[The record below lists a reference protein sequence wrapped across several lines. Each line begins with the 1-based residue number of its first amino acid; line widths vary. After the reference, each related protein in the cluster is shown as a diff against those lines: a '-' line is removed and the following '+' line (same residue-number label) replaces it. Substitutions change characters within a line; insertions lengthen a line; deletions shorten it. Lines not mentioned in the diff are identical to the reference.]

1 MARQVRTT
9 AEITQVSG
17 DFDVYRPGI
26 ADASLDLQ
34 GRTVYHTTDPAID
47 LSSANVQYV
56 VDYAHFRGVW
66 VSNPL
71 TLQQPI
77 PYVIDNI
84 VIGSNGEFYQLRNT
98 PGVDGT
104 QDPVS
109 DNGRNW
115 ERISGD
121 VLGISAW
128 SSSVTYE
135 FNNAVYDTNG
145 NLYAY
150 INGTPSSGNLLTDTT
165 YWIAVGGAALTSSD
179 FNNSG
184 NSNGTSLAVDFVVT
198 NGIVS
203 ATADASSINIDDL
216 ADVPAV
222 PTGAANAGHV
232 LAVNSAGNAL
242 EWVAQTDTD
251 TDTVI
256 HAEFD
261 HTVNVSV
268 DTLFGQRQIGFNNRA
283 EYVYVYMN
291 AIAPIAADRPV
302 TIIID
307 GVSHVFSRRDGFE
320 AFDTDEDLGLS
331 LVYTPSENHSITPDL
346 TRTTTPVPATFQFI
360 ELVSTI
366 GEGDGINFARVGDRE
381 IDIEVDSSV
390 ARTSQIP
397 TSGTV
402 PTDWDSLQRIIP
414 GSATVIQLVG
424 ANGIAPPT
432 GVTSIAV
439 GTYVIT
445 TSTTPDIYLWEGP
458 NALTVVPGTNL
469 AFSAVGW
476 RKVTNRV
483 VDIDDLG
490 DVPDVPT
497 GIANAG
503 QVLAVN
509 AAGDGLEW
517 VEQTDTDTTYTFN
530 ATSNSGTT
538 LGVDFTTT
546 GTTITGTVDASSLDD
561 NIRIQDSGI
570 EEHTSIETINFNE
583 NLNVTVN
590 GTVATIDGAALVS
603 SQILRSTALI
613 QTGGDRAGQFIFDT
627 EAEAMTFFR
636 HVEGVRHVTITV
648 NNVAYTFIR
657 SNERIFFYIGTG
669 TSVVYVTSQDITPVL
684 TDQPTGT
691 EIEVLADLPVD
702 RLLAG
707 DNVSLTYDSEADS
720 LTIAATDTGSDL
732 SVGVSG
738 ETPIDNVESIAFTG
752 AGVTSGSTGSV
763 TVQIPGTTDGVVE
776 LAAAP
781 SMTDVDANMFV
792 RVPDLADRTNDSV
805 WLMRTGATG
814 LNISNPP
821 TTANAVE
828 VTERYFSETFDP
840 LIIDTTSPT
849 LQSTMGNSFDDS
861 AVVEL
866 NGIALDN
873 GDWTSANNIITVTGF
888 FRAGEEFTVRGILPN
903 VPTPAP
909 QPDVPVLS
917 AGLED
922 LNDGIY
928 VNDSRNV
935 APRWM
940 LNSDWTSFYNL
951 RTSLDPLV
959 SAMWN
964 ESADDLRVDSIT
976 NLREI
981 LPDYWGLNG
990 THINIASSPPDGYV
1004 FGGQS
1009 PARATLTFP
1018 NIVQTPGTMGNI
1030 TLVIR
1035 ANDPSQTGH
1044 PTTQDTVVFNI
1055 PGGDGSNN
1063 IGPVLV
1069 NQINNTEVGLNAFAA
1084 YDNFTLTIT
1093 GRTRATNSLV
1103 DIQII
1108 NWNFEGSAQPDPV
1121 ITPVDAINTVFP
1133 GHNVYS
1139 DRRIHVEEL
1148 PGGINRWVSVDYNF
1162 TANLNNTTG
1171 GTDGLAT
1178 DVIPIVK
1185 LQQRPFK
1192 HNYDTSP
1199 HNYPLIGVNQA
1210 SNQLALFRYV
1220 PGTPGTSSEVIN
1232 THEIR
1237 DNTGHNDFGL
1247 SNDPTNGQV
1256 NVDGSRSLFVNQATQ
1271 NGLFRGTTAIET
1283 TGAMET
1289 ELDMHTVIRV
1299 NGNIETD
1306 ERVRF
1311 FVPKNYTNN
1320 GTGFEFIFL
1329 DRIDD
1334 RRYPAGTPVGF
1345 DDVTGTG
1352 TFREANVTVR
1362 AGDASQGATT
1372 DEIYVETA
1380 IPGNHAAHV
1389 QVELYFS
1396 FRTLDT
1402 VMSPGTDAGFT
1413 AHDLPNTVA
1422 TYTAA
1427 NPGDVNSHNII
1438 FITGGPPPSAPTSTN
1453 VWISSVVVDG
1463 VLVQSDF
1470 DTGLP
1475 VGLFHSATEGG
1486 INGIQ
1491 QIIFGDV
1498 NDDSR
1503 NSLWGLK
1510 DRSIANFAHLQIY
1523 HPSNYINLSGTSTA
1537 RPQPDYTTAF
1547 RARDDFMNL
1556 MTLDRGQAP
1565 FYDIPRLMQME
1576 GPVVRTDSGISIV
1589 ENVRAQLAWNG
1600 TAYAWSIVATH
1611 EPVALFREATINGLS
1626 TDQVVPE
1633 YYNTRAN
1640 EHGNTVTYP
1649 EIIMVFEPGTVPST
1663 SVDEYEVTFTGA
1675 PAAPGIA
1682 LVQRYIE
1689 RRPNGM
1695 GGMTQGRTFENA
1707 VRITFTT
1714 QIPIGAGG
1722 LLSVTYNSID
1732 TAELTILT

>member
-128 SSSVTYE
+128 SASVTYE

-198 NGIVS
+198 NGVVS
-203 ATADASSINIDDL
+203 ATADASSINLDNL
-216 ADVPAV
+216 ADVPTRSTT
-222 PTGAANAGHV
+222 PGYV
-232 LAVNSAGNAL
+232 LAVNSTGSAL
-242 EWVAQTDTD
+242 EWVEQTDTD

-268 DTLFGQRQIGFNNRA
+268 DTLFGQRQIGFNSRA
-283 EYVYVYMN
+283 EYVSVYMN

-302 TIIID
+302 TIIIN

-320 AFDTDEDLGLS
+320 AFDTDENLGLS

-346 TRTTTPVPATFQFI
+346 TRTVTPVPATFQFI

-381 IDIEVDSSV
+381 IDIEVNNSV

-397 TSGTV
+397 TMGTV
-402 PTDWDSLQRIIP
+402 PTDWDDLARTSSLDDAEFGFHSLVGFADFSNDADDRATSRFLRALVSNRSVGRDTISDSDITMEVVGGNP
-414 GSATVIQLVG
+414 VGTITLSATNSQAQTLIRDVAETGSTYPLNDGTQGRWAVVQRHGFDEAFFCLFPIQTITPG
-424 ANGIAPPT
+424 TTITIT
-432 GVTSIAV
+432 GTVVSHYLDGAV
-439 GTYVIT
+439 GD
-445 TSTTPDIYLWEGP
+445 S
-458 NALTVVPGTNL
+458 
-469 AFSAVGW
+469 
-476 RKVTNRV
+476 VT
-483 VDIDDLG
+483 
-490 DVPDVPT
+490 VPDVV
-497 GIANAG
+497 AG
-503 QVLAVN
+503 SMSHVYELVFVHEIVDNISQLSDVPAIVATPGNVLAVDSSGN
-509 AAGDGLEW
+509 LEW
-517 VEQTDTDTTYTFN
+517 VAQTNTDTTYTFTDTVN
-530 ATSNSGTT
+530 NGDT
-538 LGVDFTTT
+538 LGVDFTTS
-546 GTTITGTVDASSLDD
+546 GTEITATVDAS
-561 NIRIQDSGI
+561 GI
-570 EEHTSIETINFNE
+570 S
-583 NLNVTVN
+583 
-590 GTVATIDGAALVS
+590 
-603 SQILRSTALI
+603 
-613 QTGGDRAGQFIFDT
+613 
-627 EAEAMTFFR
+627 
-636 HVEGVRHVTITV
+636 
-648 NNVAYTFIR
+648 
-657 SNERIFFYIGTG
+657 
-669 TSVVYVTSQDITPVL
+669 
-684 TDQPTGT
+684 
-691 EIEVLADLPVD
+691 
-702 RLLAG
+702 
-707 DNVSLTYDSEADS
+707 
-720 LTIAATDTGSDL
+720 SDL

-828 VTERYFSETFDP
+828 VTERYFSETLAP

-888 FRAGEEFTVRGILPN
+888 FRAGEEFTVRGVLPN
-903 VPTPAP
+903 VPTPDP

-990 THINIASSPPDGYV
+990 THINIASSPPEGYV

-1018 NIVQTPGTMGNI
+1018 NIIQTPGTMGNI
-1030 TLVIR
+1030 TLIIR

-1093 GRTRATNSLV
+1093 GRTRTANSSV
-1103 DIQII
+1103 DIQIT

-1139 DRRIHVEEL
+1139 NRRIHVEEL

-1600 TAYAWSIVATH
+1600 TTYAWSIAVTH

-1640 EHGNTVTYP
+1640 EHGNTVTYS

-1663 SVDEYEVTFTGA
+1663 SADEYEVTFTGA
-1675 PAAPGIA
+1675 PANPGVAI
-1682 LVQRYIE
+1682 VQRYRE

-1695 GGMTQGRTFENA
+1695 GGMTDGRTFENA
-1707 VRITFTT
+1707 VRIIFTT
-1714 QIPIGAGG
+1714 AIPIGAAG

-1732 TAELTILT
+1732 TAQLTILT